1 MARDIRTVERASNC
15 ASRVNLAMRPSL
27 REEFGENFDGDFA
40 IQLGVGR
47 AIDFAH
53 PP

>member
-1 MARDIRTVERASNC
+1 
-15 ASRVNLAMRPSL
+15 L
-27 REEFGENFDGDFA
+27 REGFVENFDGDFA

-53 PP
+53 PALTELRCDAMMRDG